1 MCPPV
6 FYQFPYGVM
15 VAHALVNDIIP
26 DNFSDLNKLI
36 APATTEKRKSVFSV
50 YEKETISEVSLF
62 WQIVDWWT
70 HQQKVVMKVFA
81 VPHSFTWDEFD
92 YIILWLPFEYKKKY
106 LKNTELPDHF
116 KIPPK
121 RKALKSPNSKRE
133 NDVIK
138 KVYLESSY
146 FPPLYSPKKSHM
158 GKC

>member
-1 MCPPV
+1 M
-6 FYQFPYGVM
+6 
-15 VAHALVNDIIP
+15 
-26 DNFSDLNKLI
+26 
-36 APATTEKRKSVFSV
+36 FSV

-92 YIILWLPFEYKKKY
+92 YIILWLSFEYKKKY

-146 FPPLYSPKKSHM
+146 FPPLFSPKKSHM